1 MSCYD
6 LPFCLVRLFGT
17 HCLGA
22 AVLNPLIVMK
32 PAALPLKDVSQKHHK
47 TLRAAIFSEEIL
59 FFTRYV
65 SMKGFVFLLQIY
77 RFIAEII
84 CNQKVI
90 R

>member
-17 HCLGA
+17 HFLGSSCFESSHRYEA
-22 AVLNPLIVMK
+22 GCTP
-32 PAALPLKDVSQKHHK
+32 SQRCIPK
-47 TLRAAIFSEEIL
+47 TSQNLARCNFSEEIL